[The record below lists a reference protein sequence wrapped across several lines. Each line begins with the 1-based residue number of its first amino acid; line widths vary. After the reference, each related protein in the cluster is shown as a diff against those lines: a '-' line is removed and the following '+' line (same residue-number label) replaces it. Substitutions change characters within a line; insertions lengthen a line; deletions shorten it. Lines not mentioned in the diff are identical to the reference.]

1 VLSRMSL
8 TSFCK
13 RMESVVLYLRAL
25 ELRKHFKIIPWKA
38 ESMPSWA
45 YYLYKGVYSE
55 ISECKKERCCTFW
68 WMSAAVVQAYD
79 VLWCVASRILYT
91 TCFMLEKILQAF
103 RPLTLLLRV
112 KFRGCASKGAV
123 DFIWPA
129 VSYNQRSVKCKYS
142 YKTSFRGWRGWS
154 YVPVREK
161 KTTKLV
167 SHGWSQVG
175 RQEKEVQ
182 RVGDVA
188 ESSIVTK
195 QYYDC
200 KEKAARFQGSKR

>member
-1 VLSRMSL
+1 
-8 TSFCK
+8 
-13 RMESVVLYLRAL
+13 MESIVLYLRAL
-25 ELRKHFKIIPWKA
+25 ELGKHFKIIPWKA

-45 YYLYKGVYSE
+45 YYIYMWVYSE
-55 ISECKKERCCTFW
+55 ISKCEKKRGVALCTFW
-68 WMSAAVVQAYD
+68 WLSAAVIHAYD
-79 VLWCVASRILYT
+79 VLWCVPSRILYT
-91 TCFMLEKILQAF
+91 ACFMLEKILQAF

-129 VSYNQRSVKCKYS
+129 VSYNQRPVKCKYS

-154 YVPVREK
+154 YVPVWEK

-167 SHGWSQVG
+167 SRGWSQVG
-175 RQEKEVQ
+175 RREKEVQ
-182 RVGDVA
+182 GVDVA

-195 QYYDC
+195 
-200 KEKAARFQGSKR
+200 